1 MITLLTGVPGTG
13 KTAYAVKMLMDA
25 KGIEDRPIYTNI
37 TDLKLPHFQIDA
49 EWIRNWP
56 RNAPPGAFILF
67 DECQDVFPPR
77 HVSREAPDYVS
88 ELTKHRKDYSVDFFL
103 ITQGSSLIDYSVK
116 ALVERHLHIRL
127 DGLVPMIHEAREVV
141 DFKEKAARETH
152 PGSPYKPPKEAFDQ
166 YTSAQ
171 VHNKKP
177 RRKMPPALYV
187 FAFAGMLAVGLA
199 WYVYQNRIS
208 PAFDQAKN
216 AGEVEQG
223 GGLPPPV
230 HSPEF
235 STLPA
240 VPKRLVEALTPTD
253 DHNPLSAPLYA
264 AVVPPVVAP
273 EVQGCIAS
281 QTACK
286 CYSQQQT
293 PIWLPDEQC
302 RQRAAGLYY
311 DSYRQPMQPD
321 ARETKPPTAAMAS
334 VPTKEAPP
342 AQASETPFAML

>member
-25 KGIEDRPIYTNI
+25 KGIEERPIYTNI
-37 TDLKLPHFQIDA
+37 TGLKLPHFPIDA

-77 HVSREAPDYVS
+77 HVSREAPEYVS

-103 ITQGSSLIDYSVK
+103 ITQGTSLIDFSVK

-127 DGLVPMIHEAREVV
+127 DGLLPMIHEAREVV
-141 DFKEKAARETH
+141 DFKDKSVRETH
-152 PGSPYKPPKEAFDQ
+152 AGSPYKPPKDAFDQ
-166 YTSAQ
+166 YVSAQ

-177 RRKMPPALYV
+177 RRKLPPALYV
-187 FAFAGMLAVGLA
+187 FGLA
-199 WYVYQNRIS
+199 MAIALGGGWYFYANRIA
-208 PAFDQAKN
+208 PVLTQAK
-216 AGEVEQG
+216 GEVEQG
-223 GGLPPPV
+223 GGFPPPA

-235 STLPA
+235 VPVQT
-240 VPKRLVEALTPTD
+240 VPKRLAEALQPAD
-253 DHNPLSAPLYA
+253 DANPMSAPLYA

-281 QTACK
+281 SRK
-286 CYSQQQT
+286 CTCFSQQST
-293 PIWLPDEQC
+293 PVWLPDEQC
-302 RQRAAGLYY
+302 RKRAAGEYY
-311 DSYRQPMQPD
+311 DPYIQPTHEQP
-321 ARETKPPTAAMAS
+321 
-334 VPTKEAPP
+334 PP
-342 AQASETPFAML
+342 ALAQPRPPATAPVVS